1 MLNPWLSLLLFLAVF
16 IGLSALA
23 RVPVAYSIGIAALA
37 LYFANGLNPLGFAQV
52 CFSGLDTFT
61 MLAVPFFIFAGS
73 IMEYS
78 GISDRLLQWVETLI
92 GRVRGFT
99 GAICVVASALFGLL
113 TGSIMST
120 LSSVG
125 KVMIGKMRE
134 KGYSKE
140 YAAALAAA
148 SAFLGILI
156 PPSSPGIAY
165 ALASGAKVTEVW
177 MATVAPALLI
187 VVLYLVVNFL
197 KRRKFEPKADK
208 TAAEPLAAAGRRV
221 ARSTWTAFPALLMP
235 IIIYGTIYGGVC
247 TATEAGAISV
257 VYGLLYYVVKKY
269 VLKRQVDKP
278 MKDIAID
285 SSNMMAVVGMLLV
298 FAGIAGRVF
307 TQIGI
312 ADAIAGLVANHSNKY
327 SFLLICNIIFLILGM
342 FMDINP
348 SILLMTP
355 LLLPAA
361 KQLGVEA
368 SHFGAIMLVNLCFG
382 NLTPP
387 FAATCFVSS
396 GMAGASFTGVVKE
409 AAPFLLVGLVA
420 ILFTTYCPDIV
431 MWLPRVLT

>member
-1 MLNPWLSLLLFLAVF
+1 MLNPWLSLLLFVAVF
-16 IGLSALA
+16 VGLSALA
-23 RVPVAYSIGIAALA
+23 RVPVAYSIGIAAML
-37 LYFANGLNPLGFAQV
+37 LYLVNGLNPLGFAQV

-78 GISDRLLQWVETLI
+78 GISDRLLQWVEMLI
-92 GRVRGFT
+92 GKVRGFT

-125 KVMIGKMRE
+125 KVMISKMRE

-148 SAFLGILI
+148 SSFLGILI
-156 PPSSPGIAY
+156 PPSAPGIAY

-177 MATVAPALLI
+177 MATVVPAILI
-187 VVLYLVVNFL
+187 VVLYLIVNFL
-197 KRRKFEPKADK
+197 KRRKAEPKAEK
-208 TAAEPLAAAGRRV
+208 KEAEQALVVGKRF

-257 VYGLLYYVVKKY
+257 VYGLGYYLVKKHI
-269 VLKRQVDKP
+269 LKRQVDKP
-278 MKDIAID
+278 MKDIAVE

-312 ADAIAGLVANHSNKY
+312 ADAIATLVANHSSKN
-327 SFLLICNIIFLILGM
+327 SFLLLCNVIFLILGM

-361 KQLGVEA
+361 VQLGVEP
-368 SHFGAIMLVNLCFG
+368 SHFGAVMLVNLCFG

-396 GMAGASFTGVVKE
+396 GMAGASFTGTIRE

-420 ILFTTYCPDIV
+420 ILFTTYCPALV
-431 MWLPRVLT
+431 MWLPHALG